1 MHQLSRS
8 LNFQLLGG
16 IMKTM
21 LVPQDFFLVIET
33 SEKKPRLNIVFF
45 LRLKIF
51 FFLRRIKRR
60 DQFLYARR
68 RTSLPFSL
76 SRSTSVLPPS
86 LPFKIYYSHPILFAS
101 FALICSSPAN
111 YPLWFIGKLLY
122 LPISR

>member
-21 LVPQDFFLVIET
+21 SI
-33 SEKKPRLNIVFF
+33 
-45 LRLKIF
+45 
-51 FFLRRIKRR
+51 
-60 DQFLYARR
+60 
-68 RTSLPFSL
+68 
-76 SRSTSVLPPS
+76 SVLPPS